1 LVALIAVFA
10 LVMPTYAAELKFG
23 GYYDTK
29 YYHTSNIRD
38 GNDDADDQM
47 DGVKTRMRLYF
58 TAIGS
63 ENLKAVVKT
72 EFDSVWGCPT
82 PRLMSR
88 RVSSRPRWARA

>member
-1 LVALIAVFA
+1 MKRLLIAMVAMVAVFA

-29 YYHTSNIRD
+29 LYHTSNLRD
-38 GNDDADDQM
+38 GQDDADDQM

-63 ENLKAVVKT
+63 ENLRAVVKT
-72 EFDSVWGCPT
+72 EFDSGLGERT
-82 PRLMSR
+82 P
-88 RVSSRPRWARA
+88 W